1 MTAALHVAEVAPH
14 SWATGSPNPLQFAR
28 QLTPLQTHD
37 LVTEGLPA
45 STARELLASFR
56 QLDRETLLRAVGI
69 SERTLQR
76 ALAGNKPLDG
86 NASDRTLRL
95 AALTELASE
104 VLGNQD
110 EAERW
115 LAAPALALEQ
125 RRPIDLLQS
134 SEGSDLVKT
143 LLIRIDHGVY
153 A

>member
-1 MTAALHVAEVAPH
+1 MSTPHHVAEAAPRGWNAA
-14 SWATGSPNPLQFAR
+14 SANPLQFAR

-45 STARELLASFR
+45 GTARELLASFR
-56 QLDRETLLRAVGI
+56 LLDRDALLRAVGV

-76 ALAGNKPLDG
+76 ALAGNRPLDS

-95 AALTELASE
+95 ATITELATE
-104 VLGNQD
+104 VLGSQD
-110 EAERW
+110 AAERW
-115 LAAPALALEQ
+115 LAAPAVALDQ

-143 LLIRIDHGVY
+143 LLIRMDHGVY

>member
-1 MTAALHVAEVAPH
+1 
-14 SWATGSPNPLQFAR
+14 
-28 QLTPLQTHD
+28 
-37 LVTEGLPA
+37 
-45 STARELLASFR
+45 
-56 QLDRETLLRAVGI
+56 VGI

-95 AALTELASE
+95 AAVTELASE

-115 LAAPALALEQ
+115 LAAPALALDR

-134 SEGSDLVKT
+134 SEGSDLVKA